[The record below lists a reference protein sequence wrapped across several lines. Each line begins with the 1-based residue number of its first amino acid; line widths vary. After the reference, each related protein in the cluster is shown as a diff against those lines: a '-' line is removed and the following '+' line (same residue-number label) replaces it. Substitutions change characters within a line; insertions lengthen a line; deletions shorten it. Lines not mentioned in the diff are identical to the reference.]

1 MNIALHADKTS
12 GRNILIGSG
21 PYSLRD
27 LSDRLPSVAYGHQAM
42 HVGPKVVRDLLAF
55 LMSTDESLIWAT
67 FKLLIDLSLRARKN
81 QVLSGHTV
89 HAKARFHQQ
98 PCIVRR
104 VPVEVPALAVLARL
118 TRHGNLHVDVTPFS
132 FLVPPIDLHCHPTR
146 QGDVENMERL
156 ALPARLKKLS
166 NVVVDNTHQALS
178 IAKLRRES
186 GQDLLPVP
194 CRMLF
199 SNDQMVTLQE
209 STTDCN
215 LLRHSEAIG
224 GMGRLVFALNYDG
237 LALYD
242 PKLS

>member
-1 MNIALHADKTS
+1 MPEKLRAETDCPLALLHYSTS
-12 GRNILIGSG
+12 HW
-21 PYSLRD
+21 RD
-27 LSDRLPSVAYGHQAM
+27 WLPSVANGHQAF
-42 HVGPKVVRDLLAF
+42 HVGPEIVRDRLAP
-55 LMSTDESLIWAT
+55 LMSTDKGSIWAT
-67 FKLLIDLSLRARKN
+67 FKILIDLSLRARKD
-81 QVLSGHTV
+81 QVLGGHTV

-98 PCIVRR
+98 PGIIRR
-104 VPVEVPALAVLARL
+104 VPIEVPTLAVLARL
-118 TRHGNLHVDVTPFS
+118 SRHGNLRVDVAPFPG
-132 FLVPPIDLHCHPTR
+132 LVPPVDLHRHPTR

-166 NVVVDNTHQALS
+166 NVVVDNSHQALR

-194 CRMLF
+194 SRMLF

-209 STTDCN
+209 RTGHCN

-224 GMGRLVFALNYDG
+224 GMGRRVFALNPDAR
-237 LALYD
+237 ALHN